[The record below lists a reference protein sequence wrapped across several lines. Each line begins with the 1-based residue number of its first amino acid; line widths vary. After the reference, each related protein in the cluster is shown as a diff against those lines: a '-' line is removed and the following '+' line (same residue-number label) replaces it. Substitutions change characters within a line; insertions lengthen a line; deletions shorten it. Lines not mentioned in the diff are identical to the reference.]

1 MTGPNF
7 EDKLKQILVDSQ
19 LISQDALDKAIAL
32 QKAEGGQLS
41 KILINQGAIS
51 EEHLMSC
58 LAKQL
63 DMPVIK
69 LSKMKIPPELL
80 KIIPQ
85 QVASHYLVLPVS
97 KIGNTLTLAMADPL
111 NIFALD
117 DLKTLT
123 NMIIKPVIVPD
134 SEIKGAIS
142 RNYGGEGA
150 EVVDMLKESGGSVDV
165 EIEPARGQVQRIE
178 IDEKIPV
185 INIVNKVITEGLE
198 RRASDIHLEPYEEIL
213 RIRYRI
219 DGELQEAFEV
229 PKQYQNALI
238 ARLKIMSNMDITEKR
253 IPQDGRFKLDF
264 KGKDIDFRVS
274 CLPITYG
281 EKIVLRALDKS
292 NLSIGL
298 EKLGFLPEPLA
309 AFNRAISKPY
319 GMILVTGP
327 TGSGKSTTLYS
338 VLNKLNKPD
347 VNLMTIEDPVE
358 YQVEGIT
365 QVQVKPEI
373 KLTFAT
379 GLRSILRQSPDV
391 IMVGEIRDSETA
403 DIAVKSSLTGL
414 LIFSTLHTND
424 AAGAITRLID
434 MGVEPFLI
442 SSSLV
447 LAVAQRLCRRV
458 CPECRQE
465 YKVPK
470 EVLDKLGIK
479 TDKDVMGYQAIG
491 CKHCNQTGYRGRMG
505 TLEVLEIDDTIKDMI
520 LKKASSDDIK
530 EYACSKGMKTLR
542 ENAIQKFLM
551 GLTTVEE
558 VIRITSE

>member
-1 MTGPNF
+1 MTGTNF
-7 EDKLKQILVDSQ
+7 EDKLKKILVDSQ
-19 LISQDALDKAIAL
+19 LIPQEALDKAIQI
-32 QKAEGGQLS
+32 QKNEGGHLS
-41 KILINQGAIS
+41 KILINQGVIS

-63 DMPVIK
+63 EMPVIK
-69 LSKMKIPPELL
+69 LSKMKISPEVL

-85 QVASHYLVLPVS
+85 QVAGHYYVLPVS
-97 KIGNTLTLAMADPL
+97 KMGNTLTLAMSDPL

-123 NMIIKPVIVPD
+123 NMTIKPVIV
-134 SEIKGAIS
+134 SESEMKSAIS

-150 EVVDMLKESGGSVDV
+150 EVVDMLQESSGNVDV
-165 EIEPARGQVQRIE
+165 EIGPSRSQVQTLE
-178 IDEKIPV
+178 INEKIPV
-185 INIVNKVITEGLE
+185 INIVNKIITEGLQ
-198 RRASDIHLEPYEEIL
+198 RRASDIHLEPYENIL
-213 RIRYRI
+213 RIRYRV

-229 PKQYQNALI
+229 PKKYQNALI
-238 ARLKIMSNMDITEKR
+238 ARLKIMSNMDITER
-253 IPQDGRFKLDF
+253 RMPQDGRFKIEF
-264 KGKDIDFRVS
+264 EKKDIDFRVS

-292 NLSIGL
+292 NLSVGL

-309 AFNRAISKPY
+309 AFNKAISHPY
-319 GMILVTGP
+319 GMVLVTGP

-338 VLNKLNKPD
+338 ILNRINKPD

-373 KLTFAT
+373 DLTFSL

-442 SSSLV
+442 ASSLI
-447 LAVAQRLCRRV
+447 LAVAQRLCRKV
-458 CPECRQE
+458 CSECRQQ

-470 EVLDKLGIK
+470 EILEKLDIS
-479 TDKDVMGYQAIG
+479 TDKDVMGYQAVG

-505 TLEVLEIDDTIKDMI
+505 TLEVLEIDDTIKEMI
-520 LKKASSDDIK
+520 LKRASSDDIK
-530 EYACSKGMKTLR
+530 EYARSKGMKTLR

>member
-1 MTGPNF
+1 MTGTNF
-7 EDKLKQILVDSQ
+7 EDKLKKILVDSQ
-19 LISQDALDKAIAL
+19 LISQEALDKAI
-32 QKAEGGQLS
+32 QVQRMEGGHLS
-41 KILINQGAIS
+41 KILIHQGVIS
-51 EEHLMSC
+51 EEHLMGC

-69 LSKMKIPPELL
+69 LSKMKISPEIL

-85 QVASHYLVLPVS
+85 QVAGHYYVLPVS
-97 KIGNTLTLAMADPL
+97 KIGNNLTLAMSDPL

-123 NMIIKPVIVPD
+123 NMTIKPIIV
-134 SEIKGAIS
+134 SESEMKSAIS
-142 RNYGGEGA
+142 RNYGGVGA
-150 EVVDMLKESGGSVDV
+150 EVVDMLQESSGSVDV
-165 EIEPARGQVQRIE
+165 EIGPARSQVQKLE

-185 INIVNKVITEGLE
+185 INIVNKIITEGLK
-198 RRASDIHLEPYEEIL
+198 RRASDIHLEPYEDIL
-213 RIRYRI
+213 RIRYRV

-229 PKQYQNALI
+229 PKKYQNALI
-238 ARLKIMSNMDITEKR
+238 ARLKIMSNMDITER
-253 IPQDGRFKLDF
+253 RMPQDGRFKIEF
-264 KGKDIDFRVS
+264 EKKDIDFRVS

-292 NLSIGL
+292 NLSVGL

-309 AFNRAISKPY
+309 AFNRAIAHPY

-338 VLNKLNKPD
+338 ILNRINKPD

-373 KLTFAT
+373 SLTFSV

-403 DIAVKSSLTGL
+403 DIAIKSSLTGL

-434 MGVEPFLI
+434 MGIEPFLI
-442 SSSLV
+442 SSSLI
-447 LAVAQRLCRRV
+447 LTVAQRLCRKV
-458 CPECRQE
+458 CSECRQQ

-470 EVLDKLGIK
+470 EVLEKLDIN

-505 TLEVLEIDDTIKDMI
+505 TLEVLEIDDTIREMI
-520 LKKASSDDIK
+520 LKRSSSDDIK
-530 EYACSKGMKTLR
+530 EYARSKGMKTLR

>member
-1 MTGPNF
+1 MPGTNF
-7 EDKLKQILVDSQ
+7 EDTLKKILVDSQ
-19 LISQDALDKAIAL
+19 LISEEALKKAIDA

-41 KILINQGAIS
+41 KILVKQGAIS
-51 EEHLMSC
+51 EEILMGC

-63 DMPVIK
+63 EMPAVK
-69 LSKMKIPPELL
+69 LSKMKIAPEILR
-80 KIIPQ
+80 IIPK

-111 NIFALD
+111 NIFAVD
-117 DLKTLT
+117 DLKSLT
-123 NMIIKPVIVPD
+123 NMVIKPVISSE
-134 SEIKGAIS
+134 SEIKRAIS
-142 RNYGGEGA
+142 RHYEGEGA
-150 EVVDMLKESGGSVDV
+150 EVVDMLQESEEDLD
-165 EIEPARGQVQRIE
+165 IE
-178 IDEKIPV
+178 IGMRRNQDEGVEVDEKMPV
-185 INIVNKVITEGLE
+185 INIVNNIITEGLK
-198 RRASDIHLEPYEEIL
+198 RRASDIHLEPYEDIL
-213 RIRYRI
+213 RVRYRI
-219 DGELQEAFEV
+219 DGELREALEI
-229 PKQYQNALI
+229 PKKYQNALI

-253 IPQDGRFKLDF
+253 LPQDGRFKIEF
-264 KGKDIDFRVS
+264 EKKDIDFRVS

-281 EKIVLRALDKS
+281 EKMVLRALDKS
-292 NLSIGL
+292 NLSVGL
-298 EKLGFLPEPLA
+298 EKLGFLPEPLDL
-309 AFNRAISKPY
+309 FNKAITKPY

-338 VLNKLNKPD
+338 ILNKINNPD

-358 YQVEGIT
+358 YQIEGIT

-373 KLTFAT
+373 KLTFAN

-403 DIAVKSSLTGL
+403 DIAIKSSLTGL

-442 SSSLV
+442 ASSLI
-447 LAVAQRLCRRV
+447 LTVAQRLCRRV
-458 CPECRQE
+458 CPECREQ

-470 EVLDKLGIK
+470 EALSKLDIK
-479 TDKDVMGYQAIG
+479 TDKEIVGYKAVG
-491 CKHCNQTGYRGRMG
+491 CKKCNQTGYLGRMG

-520 LKKASSDDIK
+520 LEHASSDEIK
-530 EYACSKGMKTLR
+530 EYAKSKGMKTLR
-542 ENAIQKFLM
+542 ENAIQKFLK
-551 GLTTVEE
+551 GQTTVEE

>member
-1 MTGPNF
+1 MTGINF
-7 EDKLKQILVDSQ
+7 EDKLKKILVDSQ
-19 LISQDALDKAIAL
+19 LIPQEALDKAIQV
-32 QKAEGGQLS
+32 QKNEGGQLS
-41 KILINQGAIS
+41 KILIGQGVIS

-69 LSKMKIPPELL
+69 LSKMRISPEVL

-85 QVASHYLVLPVS
+85 QVAGHYYVLPVS
-97 KIGNTLTLAMADPL
+97 KIGNTLTLAMSDPL

-123 NMIIKPVIVPD
+123 NMTIKPVIV
-134 SEIKGAIS
+134 SESEMKSAIS

-150 EVVDMLKESGGSVDV
+150 EVVDMLQESRGNVDV
-165 EIEPARGQVQRIE
+165 EIGPGRSHIQMLEF
-178 IDEKIPV
+178 DEKIPV
-185 INIVNKVITEGLE
+185 VNIVNKIITEGL
-198 RRASDIHLEPYEEIL
+198 RRRSSDIHLEPYEKVL
-213 RIRYRI
+213 RIRYRV

-229 PKQYQNALI
+229 PKKYQNALI
-238 ARLKIMSNMDITEKR
+238 ARLKIMSNMDITER
-253 IPQDGRFKLDF
+253 RMPQDGRFKIEFD
-264 KGKDIDFRVS
+264 KKDIDFRVS

-281 EKIVLRALDKS
+281 EKMVLRALDKS
-292 NLSIGL
+292 NLSVGL

-309 AFNRAISKPY
+309 AFNRAISRPY

-338 VLNKLNKPD
+338 ILNRINKPD

-373 KLTFAT
+373 SLTFSV

-442 SSSLV
+442 SSSLI
-447 LAVAQRLCRRV
+447 LAVAQRLCRKV
-458 CPECRQE
+458 CSECRKQ

-470 EVLDKLGIK
+470 EVLEKLGIN
-479 TDKDVMGYQAIG
+479 TDKDIMGYQAIG

-520 LKKASSDDIK
+520 LKRASSDDIK

>member
-1 MTGPNF
+1 MTGINF
-7 EDKLKQILVDSQ
+7 EDKLKKILVDSQ
-19 LISQDALDKAIAL
+19 LIPQEALDKAIQV
-32 QKAEGGQLS
+32 QKNEGGQLS
-41 KILINQGAIS
+41 KILIGQGVIS

-69 LSKMKIPPELL
+69 LSKMRISPEVL

-85 QVASHYLVLPVS
+85 QVAGHYYVLPVS
-97 KIGNTLTLAMADPL
+97 KIGNTLTLAMSDPL

-123 NMIIKPVIVPD
+123 NMTIKPVIV
-134 SEIKGAIS
+134 SESEMKSAIS

-150 EVVDMLKESGGSVDV
+150 EVVDMLQESSGNVDV
-165 EIEPARGQVQRIE
+165 EIGLGRSHVQMLE
-178 IDEKIPV
+178 FDEKIPV
-185 INIVNKVITEGLE
+185 VNIVNKIITEGL
-198 RRASDIHLEPYEEIL
+198 RRRSSDIHLEPYEKVL
-213 RIRYRI
+213 RIRYRV

-229 PKQYQNALI
+229 PKKYQNALI
-238 ARLKIMSNMDITEKR
+238 ARLKIMCNMDITER
-253 IPQDGRFKLDF
+253 RMPQDGRFKIEFD
-264 KGKDIDFRVS
+264 KKDIDFRVS

-281 EKIVLRALDKS
+281 EKMVLRALDKS
-292 NLSIGL
+292 NLSVGL

-309 AFNRAISKPY
+309 AFNRAILRPY

-338 VLNKLNKPD
+338 ILNRINKPD

-373 KLTFAT
+373 SLTFSI

-442 SSSLV
+442 SSSLI
-447 LAVAQRLCRRV
+447 LAVAQRLCRKV
-458 CPECRQE
+458 CSECRKQ

-470 EVLDKLGIK
+470 EVLEKLDIN
-479 TDKDVMGYQAIG
+479 TDKDIMGYQAIG

-520 LKKASSDDIK
+520 LKRASSDDIK

-551 GLTTVEE
+551 GLTTIEE
-558 VIRITSE
+558 VIRITSD